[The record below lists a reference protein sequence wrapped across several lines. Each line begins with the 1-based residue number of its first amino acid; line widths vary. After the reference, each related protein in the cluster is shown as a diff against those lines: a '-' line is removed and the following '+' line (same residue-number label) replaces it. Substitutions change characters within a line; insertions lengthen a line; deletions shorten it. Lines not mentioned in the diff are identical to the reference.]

1 MAQKMSNV
9 EAVAYYREEKLRQYA
24 FWNELKH
31 MYAGYYKCDDPHMNN
46 DSLPFHKM
54 LKGDRHQIG
63 NVKDVVAQLIR
74 ASNNF
79 ESFIIFAKDTSDPFW
94 KELVES
100 IENTKRG
107 PVAVYNTITQF
118 PPIESF
124 RSSKPT
130 LLIEYPFMSGRDK
143 NGKIYESATYTAI
156 LLNAK
161 NMGVSRLHLVVKED
175 AGNKSSTIYPK
186 DREFSVTAYY
196 HTWYRGLFS
205 DKSKSIALRQILE
218 MIS

>member
-1 MAQKMSNV
+1 
-9 EAVAYYREEKLRQYA
+9 
-24 FWNELKH
+24 
-31 MYAGYYKCDDPHMNN
+31 MYAGYYKCDDPDMRN

-54 LKGDRHQIG
+54 LKGDRCQIG
-63 NVKDVVAQLIR
+63 NMIDIVARLIQS
-74 ASNNF
+74 SNSF

-100 IENTKRG
+100 IEDTKRG

-118 PPIESF
+118 PPIQSF
-124 RSSKPT
+124 CSSKPT

-156 LLNAK
+156 LLNAEI
-161 NMGVSRLHLVVKED
+161 MGVSRLHLSVKEY

-186 DREFSVTAYY
+186 DREYSVTA
-196 HTWYRGLFS
+196 
-205 DKSKSIALRQILE
+205 
-218 MIS
+218 